1 MNSQEIDES
10 SSLGQS
16 QLETP
21 KNSDAVPPDPQEDRA
36 VGVKK
41 DVRKLKAEKKTK
53 PPKEAKNNFTA
64 QQKPCPQCLAM
75 MPKSF
80 DLCIVCGFNY
90 PKEKPSS
97 LVKLPPIPG
106 GSSSQKKTSSAK
118 GRVRKGEA
126 SAREHATGC
135 PPIVRSQSVTRDLG
149 GAAATNQTD
158 GSRCEKLSSTQP
170 VAGDAQPQG
179 NRGRR
184 RVKKRQHV
192 DSIEKLSLPADLVAK
207 FKALEAKQE
216 EFRQRSLGQLSS
228 QFLRALS
235 LESLHASAMEQALSA
250 AGGAPTV
257 AVGPAAF
264 QLGEAAA
271 PQKMPKQAN
280 SSSSSSRDMRTSYLR
295 EVESIASL
303 YQANRVALAQ
313 SFPQVTVVREVV
325 DKPYQDVLL
334 FRASRPGTAD
344 EQVGGDAAVPR
355 LSPLRPHHSPQR
367 SAAATIDDD
376 DDDDDGAS
384 RDGPP
389 AQAPAPTSWL
399 WTKELLATEDADP
412 LTSLVAGGD
421 DYDDDRDDDGDGP
434 AAATDYRRLKSRLF
448 AGRTASRS
456 SRSRNLET
464 AAPAAASGTFF
475 WGATSQLAA
484 GDVGDSADVA
494 EALDW
499 DVCARLLGAGDA
511 AALTALL
518 RTAASPSALSPRD
531 DADDL
536 VEVADDASDR
546 PNDADGD
553 AGESDEAAAAAPAAD
568 GRCDDDADVAGERL
582 AIRTQRQRA
591 SAEAALWGSH
601 EAELCRLLRL
611 DDDVERRVF
620 RQVERA
626 FDMDALEEA
635 LEPPPDALA
644 DHAPHAHQV
653 HRRRRLHFLAER
665 AARDVEGLT
674 AASHAEADSVTAP
687 TLFAGSVDKDDG
699 RATKLTDDAEAAA
712 HGERMETVA
721 DEMDLLARHRLR
733 ALAAAEHSERL
744 YAIRQVDAGLASQ
757 LAAAAASHAA
767 GADPRTVVDD
777 DDAAAAAA
785 AVEDLAGRS
794 LQRVFVEIRGLRD
807 HVRALQRNDF
817 SVQLSSLH
825 MQCVSEL
832 RRLCAALEQHPLHDV
847 RDAATP
853 AALTELSRLLDE
865 AAAQLA
871 FARDAVP
878 QRVRDAVRMFHRASE
893 TQRQRLA
900 LRVASLLAQSTKPA
914 AASTAAALGEEVRL
928 TQTCEALYLQ
938 QMRLEEAA
946 IGDVLAHWR
955 PRLSDAVS
963 CLHVAYVSAKS
974 HHDVRA
980 QWQRVGPPSATDG
993 DLPSDVFHSRDVARR
1008 HLRSRQLSS

>member
-1 MNSQEIDES
+1 MSSREIDDP
-10 SSLGQS
+10 SSLGQL
-16 QLETP
+16 QLEKP
-21 KNSDAVPPDPQEDRA
+21 ISSDAAPPHPREERVVA
-36 VGVKK
+36 VKN
-41 DVRKLKAEKKTK
+41 DVRKRKTEKKAKT
-53 PPKEAKNNFTA
+53 PKEAKNNFTA

-80 DLCIVCGFNY
+80 DLCIVCGFHY
-90 PKEKPSS
+90 PKENPSS

-118 GRVRKGEA
+118 GRVRKGDA
-126 SAREHATGC
+126 SAREHAAGR
-135 PPIVRSQSVTRDLG
+135 PSIVRSQSVTRDLG
-149 GAAATNQTD
+149 GAATNQPE
-158 GSRCEKLSSTQP
+158 GSSRSEKLSSTQP
-170 VAGDAQPQG
+170 VVGDAQPQDS
-179 NRGRR
+179 RGR
-184 RVKKRQHV
+184 VHGKKRKHV
-192 DSIEKLSLPADLVAK
+192 DAIERLSLPADLVAK

-250 AGGAPTV
+250 AGGV
-257 AVGPAAF
+257 AVEPTTLP
-264 QLGEAAA
+264 LGDAAA
-271 PQKMPKQAN
+271 PQKMPKQTKP
-280 SSSSSSRDMRTSYLR
+280 SSSSRGLQTAYLR

-303 YQANRVALAQ
+303 YQANRAALAQ

-344 EQVGGDAAVPR
+344 EQGDRGVAVPR

-367 SAAATIDDD
+367 SAAAPIDVDFGVGDDD
-376 DDDDDGAS
+376 DAS
-384 RDGPP
+384 RDAPP
-389 AQAPAPTSWL
+389 AQPAAPTSWL

-412 LTSLVAGGD
+412 LASLAAG
-421 DYDDDRDDDGDGP
+421 DDGDSDSDSDGS
-434 AAATDYRRLKSRLF
+434 AAPTDYRRLKSRLF
-448 AGRTASRS
+448 ARS
-456 SRSRNLET
+456 SRSRSLET
-464 AAPAAASGTFF
+464 AAPAVASGTFF

-484 GDVGDSADVA
+484 GDTGDSADVA

-518 RTAASPSALSPRD
+518 RTAPSPSARSPPG

-536 VEVADDASDR
+536 VEAADDASDR
-546 PNDADGD
+546 PSEVDDDAAPSDVATVAAASAADEHGADDADG
-553 AGESDEAAAAAPAAD
+553 AD
-568 GRCDDDADVAGERL
+568 ERL
-582 AIRTQRQRA
+582 TIRTQSQRA
-591 SAEAALWGSH
+591 SAEAALWASH
-601 EAELCRLLRL
+601 EAELRRLLRL
-611 DDDVERRVF
+611 DDDVEQRVF

-635 LEPPPDALA
+635 LESSLDALA

-653 HRRRRLHFLAER
+653 HRRRRPRFLAER
-665 AARDVEGLT
+665 AAREVDGLV
-674 AASHAEADSVTAP
+674 AASNAEAGAATTS
-687 TLFAGSVDKDDG
+687 LGGSVDEDDG
-699 RATKLTDDAEAAA
+699 RATKLPEDAEAAA
-712 HGERMETVA
+712 QGERVDTVA

-744 YAIRQVDAGLASQ
+744 YAIRQVDAGLARQ
-757 LAAAAASHAA
+757 LAAAASPHATGVER
-767 GADPRTVVDD
+767 GAVDDGGADD
-777 DDAAAAAA
+777 DDAAVAA
-785 AVEDLAGRS
+785 EDLAGRS
-794 LQRVFVEIRGLRD
+794 LQRVYGEIQGLHE
-807 HVRALQRNDF
+807 HVRALQRSDF

-853 AALTELSRLLDE
+853 AALAELAQLLDE

-878 QRVRDAVRMFHRASE
+878 QRVRDTVRMFHRASE

-914 AASTAAALGEEVRL
+914 AALTAAALGEEVRL

-980 QWQRVGPPSATDG
+980 QWLRVGPPSAADG
-993 DLPSDVFHSRDVARR
+993 DSRDDVFHSRDVARR